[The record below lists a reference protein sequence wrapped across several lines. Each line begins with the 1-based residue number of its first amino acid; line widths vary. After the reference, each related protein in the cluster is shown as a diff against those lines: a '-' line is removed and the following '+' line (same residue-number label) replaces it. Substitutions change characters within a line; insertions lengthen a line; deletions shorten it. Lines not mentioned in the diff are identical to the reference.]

1 MAQAI
6 RRLGLKLA
14 LRLLALVSRPPT
26 TGWRRSERLSSLHGA

>member
-14 LRLLALVSRPPT
+14 LALLRLVTRPAAS
-26 TGWRRSERLSSLHGA
+26 GWQRSDRPSSLTGA